1 MPRGPSQRPAGRR
14 CLPGDA
20 AASPVVIDL
29 TECTDQEGSGE
40 EQPSDVLATIDGNQI
55 TERHREILLCDH
67 EWLNDEI
74 VNSFCARI
82 SQRVPDIHCCSS
94 FFFAKLSAGLDG
106 NLAWL
111 ERWRRSTDA
120 MRRRLI
126 FIPVNWGN
134 SHWALL
140 VYSVQEDTLR
150 YYDSMMS
157 ASRGREALGR
167 VQRAFGA
174 IRLGRA
180 PARSKD
186 GEPVGVLAFIMS
198 KMSLSPPPGHCDS
211 PPPGAGEVV
220 IKTETPRGQPQQTDG
235 SSCGVYLCWWV
246 ERLAGPESPAAEGL
260 ANVAAYRRHILETLL
275 GQR

>member
-1 MPRGPSQRPAGRR
+1 MASRDGAAGP
-14 CLPGDA
+14 
-20 AASPVVIDL
+20 VTIDL
-29 TECTDQEGSGE
+29 TECTDQEEEDGE
-40 EQPSDVLATIDGNQI
+40 EQPPDVLTTIDGNQI
-55 TERHREILLCDH
+55 TKRHRDILLCDY

-94 FFFAKLSAGLDG
+94 FFFTKLSSAGRDF
-106 NLAWL
+106 AWL
-111 ERWRRSTDA
+111 ERWRDSNSV
-120 MRRRLI
+120 MQRRLI

-140 VYSVQEDTLR
+140 VYSVREGTLR

-157 ASRGREALGR
+157 LSKSREALGR
-167 VQRAFGA
+167 VRRAFEA
-174 IRLGRA
+174 IRLIHHPPSPSPSA
-180 PARSKD
+180 PRSKE

-198 KMSLSPPPGHCDS
+198 KMSLSPPP
-211 PPPGAGEVV
+211 PPSADETIV

-246 ERLAGPESPAAEGL
+246 EQLARPEDSITGRLSSMI
-260 ANVAAYRRHILETLL
+260 AYREHILETLL
-275 GQR
+275 DQR